1 MTINSHT
8 PDEQTKRPAPLAAD
22 VAAVMTGCKVGAG
35 AGAGRCRAVRFI
47 SPPGRVTAL
56 ASFPGSGNTW
66 VRHLIQQLTGLATGS
81 VYRAPALA
89 CGGFPGESRQ
99 DGSVVVVKTHCP
111 TSPRLFT
118 TSATVQGGK
127 IIMAHNQGC

>member
-1 MTINSHT
+1 MT
-8 PDEQTKRPAPLAAD
+8 R
-22 VAAVMTGCKVGAG
+22 CKGE
-35 AGAGRCRAVRFI
+35 AGAGRCRAVRFL

-66 VRHLIQQLTGLATGS
+66 TRHLIQQLTGLATGS
-81 VYRAPALA
+81 VYRAPTLA

-118 TSATVQGGK
+118 TSASIQGGR
-127 IIMAHNQGC
+127 IIMANNQGCQ